1 MPETGAQLTWT
12 SKNDMNTDIWS
23 LRPWKYSGSS
33 TSWMMT
39 TFPSAGAVILR
50 PSPAGLRLGSLKKQM
65 KNTAN
70 PIGMQKSIQYRTFG
84 APKYHDVPPRSTAKT
99 SAISI
104 VTAPSLCIFMT
115 LYLYYSPNN
124 VMYRT
129 VTGNASS
136 APSNRSSSPPC
147 PGMMRPASL
156 TPKLRFN
163 WDSRRCHVDQ
173 HR

>member
-1 MPETGAQLTWT
+1 
-12 SKNDMNTDIWS
+12 MNTDIWS

-115 LYLYYSPNN
+115 LSVLKSKQCDVQDSHRKCQQRSVEPVQQSSVPGHYASGVLDSK
-124 VMYRT
+124 
-129 VTGNASS
+129 VT
-136 APSNRSSSPPC
+136 
-147 PGMMRPASL
+147 L
-156 TPKLRFN
+156 
-163 WDSRRCHVDQ
+163 
-173 HR
+173 